1 MKLPLLSLV
10 PMLAVGSVTGGGTE
24 NPNLAAFREARFGL
38 FIHWGLYSLLGGR
51 WQGQAMD
58 YIGEWIQSRYR
69 IPSAEYAKLAEQFNP
84 TAFDADAWAQSA
96 ADAGM
101 TYVVLTLMPTKGR
114 VHAAGR
120 TAVEETPVAGTAGE
134 RLGSDDCRV
143 TARGAFT
150 AWHHVG
156 DAIAWQVKLP
166 ESGRWRVSV
175 WTETWD
181 HSRPW
186 AGDRRV
192 RVEVGVQRLEADLV
206 KTRDLPH
213 TVYDRAVSDL
223 GELTLPVGEATV
235 RVSTVSA
242 GPLARFFDLSR
253 VVLTKEGE

>member
-10 PMLAVGSVTGGGTE
+10 PMLAVGSVTGGTE

-101 TYVVLTLMPTKGR
+101 TYGVLTLMPTKGR

-192 RVEVGVQRLEADLV
+192 RVEVGVQRLE
-206 KTRDLPH
+206 
-213 TVYDRAVSDL
+213 SDL